1 MRTPI
6 VAALLCAFSGLA
18 LTAAAQSSSWQID
31 PNHSAAQ
38 FAVRHLG
45 ISTVRGTFNKVSGTV
60 NYSATDPSK
69 TQIDVAIDASS
80 VDTRVEKRD
89 NDLRSANFF
98 DIANFPTISFK
109 SRKVESPGEGKLKVT
124 GDLTIRGTTR
134 EVVLDVDGPTPA
146 MKDAAGNLHM
156 GASAT
161 TKLNRRDFGVNG
173 AGAVAADDVAI
184 TLDVEL
190 IQRASAPATPPP
202 SK

>member
-1 MRTPI
+1 MRTRI
-6 VAALLCAFSGLA
+6 VTALVCAFSGLA
-18 LTAAAQSSSWQID
+18 LTAAAQSTAWQID
-31 PNHSAAQ
+31 SNHSAAQ

-45 ISTVRGTFNKVSGTV
+45 ISTVRGTFSKVSGTV
-60 NYSATDPSK
+60 NYSATDPGK

-89 NDLRSANFF
+89 NDLRSPHFF

-134 EVVLDVDGPTPA
+134 EVVLDVDGPTSPV
-146 MKDAAGNLHM
+146 KDPAGNLHM

-161 TKLNRRDFGVNG
+161 TKLNRRDFGVSG
-173 AGAVAADDVAI
+173 AGSVVADDIAI

-190 IQRASAPATPPP
+190 IQRVSAPATPPA
-202 SK
+202 SR